1 MYLGTGK
8 ETPINY
14 FRPLSDPAE
23 DNPNDETNGKTIQNV
38 QLVAKLGTGKVNRS
52 DEFSEKFQTAFDPP
66 PHFRKVTLRFS
77 RQNCDKSAYVHM
89 EEHLCIL

>member
-23 DNPNDETNGKTIQNV
+23 DNPNDETNAGLIC
-38 QLVAKLGTGKVNRS
+38 
-52 DEFSEKFQTAFDPP
+52 D
-66 PHFRKVTLRFS
+66 VTSVCMRL
-77 RQNCDKSAYVHM
+77 CD
-89 EEHLCIL
+89 